1 MSSFKKTSE
10 NVYLLVAAGIDMI
23 FTVLLSRLRICEYTV
38 QRKCI
43 YLGLLTVCIEQ
54 TQEPLDRI
62 ILGSNLSLNWKR
74 WMYLVFVEFV
84 HRDCLFFIM
93 MTSLM

>member
-1 MSSFKKTSE
+1 
-10 NVYLLVAAGIDMI
+10 MI
-23 FTVLLSRLRICEYTV
+23 FTVLLSRIRIFEYTV

-54 TQEPLDRI
+54 TQEPLERI